1 METIL
6 VLTHV
11 DETGSALTK
20 ASLEAVSAG
29 VELARNTRR
38 KLTIG
43 ILGADAPAAAGA
55 VAATRRASARG
66 IG

>member
-29 VELARNTRR
+29 VELAKQHTA

-43 ILGADAPAAAGA
+43 VLGA
-55 VAATRRASARG
+55 ASA
-66 IG
+66 